1 MEQLILIIVF
11 AMYGWW
17 MARGVKTQ
25 WVRLVDVFV
34 YGPGLIYLALKSEIW
49 DSGSASGTFGSLGGT
64 ARETSVSL
72 EQLFLLFLGATTITY
87 NARNYLLQ

>member
-1 MEQLILIIVF
+1 MEPVILIIVF

-25 WVRLVDVFV
+25 WVRLLDVFV
-34 YGPGLIYLALKSEIW
+34 YGPFLLYLAFKSEIW
-49 DSGSASGTFGSLGGT
+49 DSGSASGTFGSL
-64 ARETSVSL
+64 
-72 EQLFLLFLGATTITY
+72 EQLFLLFLGATTVTY

>member
-1 MEQLILIIVF
+1 MEQVILIIVF

-25 WVRLVDVFV
+25 WVRLLDVFV
-34 YGPGLIYLALKSEIW
+34 YGPFLLYLAFKSEIW
-49 DSGSASGTFGSLGGT
+49 Y
-64 ARETSVSL
+64 

-87 NARNYLLQ
+87 NTRNYLLQ

>member
-1 MEQLILIIVF
+1 MKQVILIIVF

-34 YGPGLIYLALKSEIW
+34 YGPFLLYLA
-49 DSGSASGTFGSLGGT
+49 F
-64 ARETSVSL
+64 RETEVSFK
-72 EQLFLLFLGATTITY
+72 QLFLLFLGATTITY
-87 NARNYLLQ
+87 NARNYLHTRLA